1 MPHIHRKVSC
11 IAAKER
17 PEKFVRSNNWLCK
30 QTSRLRARFKRIS
43 DRRRQQPSRQDPS
56 RPIRIHTS
64 KRKNRQPILD
74 DERPCPT
81 ACIASEWMYAER
93 ILPLRLPIPLC
104 CRRPSRMLGLH
115 LLVRDDRNS
124 SKPLLDA
131 SSPSSHSNAQALRLQ
146 RSGCAFSVLLH
157 RFRVPMTTTC
167 SSVHVRRAVVAWNVP
182 FLIHGFHE
190 KIPVHLDIPLRI
202 P

>member
-64 KRKNRQPILD
+64 KRKTDNQHWMTSDPVQP
-74 DERPCPT
+74 P
-81 ACIASEWMYAER
+81 A
-93 ILPLRLPIPLC
+93 
-104 CRRPSRMLGLH
+104 LH
-115 LLVRDDRNS
+115 RSGCTPNAFRHYGYRFRFIVEDQVGCSAFAFSFATDRNS
-124 SKPLLDA
+124 AKPLLDA
-131 SSPSSHSNAQALRLQ
+131 SSPSSHSNAQALRLK